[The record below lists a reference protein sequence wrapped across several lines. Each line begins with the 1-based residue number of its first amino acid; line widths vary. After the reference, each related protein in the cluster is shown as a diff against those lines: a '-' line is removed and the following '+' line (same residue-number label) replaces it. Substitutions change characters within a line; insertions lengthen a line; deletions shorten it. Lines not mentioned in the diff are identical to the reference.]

1 MKRSK
6 SEEQQPKP
14 TKRPWSTPVLEQID
28 MHATKGGN
36 TNGMTELTLE
46 QSRFTS

>member
-28 MHATKGGN
+28 MRSTKGGN
-36 TNGMTELTLE
+36 INRMTELTLE
-46 QSRFTS
+46 QSRSAS